1 MRLPLLSSTMEQ
13 QVESTPRRGVEQGRS
28 GFTTAD
34 FITVVRLPLAL
45 AFIAL
50 PGAWWRLAVLS
61 LAAATDLLDGI
72 LARRFGGSR
81 FGAVLDPIADKLFM
95 ACAFGVVLLSRRLQ
109 WYEIVGVL
117 LRDLWATAAFV
128 VTLVTGRAT
137 AIPARVGGKAVT
149 VGQMLTLLAFI
160 ASSPIL
166 RPLAWA
172 TGAIAIYAIWDYNKV
187 ARIAGR
193 RL

>member
-1 MRLPLLSSTMEQ
+1 MEQ
-13 QVESTPRRGVEQGRS
+13 QVESTPRQQVEQGRH

-34 FITVVRLPLAL
+34 VITVIRLPLAL
-45 AFIAL
+45 AFVVL
-50 PGAWWRLAVLS
+50 PGAWWRLGILG
-61 LAAATDLLDGI
+61 LAAVTDLLDGF

-95 ACAFGVVLLSRRLQ
+95 ACAFGVVLFSRHLHV
-109 WYEIVGVL
+109 YEIVGVL
-117 LRDLWATAAFV
+117 LRDIWATAAFV
-128 VTLVTGRAT
+128 VTLATGKAT

-149 VGQMLTLLAFI
+149 VAQMLTLLAFI
-160 ASSPIL
+160 ANSPIL

-187 ARIAGR
+187 ARTAGR

>member
-1 MRLPLLSSTMEQ
+1 MSNYLQTMPGQFEGT
-13 QVESTPRRGVEQGRS
+13 SRSMVEQGRR

-34 FITVVRLPLAL
+34 FITVIRLPLAL
-45 AFIAL
+45 AFIVL
-50 PGAWWRLAVLS
+50 HETWWRFSVLA
-61 LAAATDLLDGI
+61 LAATTDLLDGF

-95 ACAFGVVLLSRRLQ
+95 ACAFGVVLFSGRLQ
-109 WYEIVGVL
+109 FHEIVAVL
-117 LRDLWATAAFV
+117 LRDAWASAAFF
-128 VTLVTGRAT
+128 VTVFTGRAT

-149 VGQMLTLLAFI
+149 VAQMLTLLAFI
-160 ASSPIL
+160 FNSSLL

-172 TGAIAIYAIWDYNKV
+172 TGAIAIYAIWDYNHV
-187 ARIAGR
+187 ARSEGR

>member
-1 MRLPLLSSTMEQ
+1 MDPQ
-13 QVESTPRRGVEQGRS
+13 QVETTPRPQAEQGRRR
-28 GFTTAD
+28 FTTAD
-34 FITVVRLPLAL
+34 FITVVRLPLAV
-45 AFIAL
+45 AFVVL
-50 PGAWWRLAVLS
+50 PDVWLRFAIVG
-61 LAAATDLLDGI
+61 LAAATDLLDGF

-95 ACAFGVVLLSRRLQ
+95 ACAFGVVLFSVRLHIH
-109 WYEIVGVL
+109 EVVAVL
-117 LRDLWATAAFV
+117 LRDIWATAAFL
-128 VTLVTGRAT
+128 VTVATGRAT

-160 ASSPIL
+160 AGAAIL

-172 TGAIAIYAIWDYNKV
+172 TGAIAIYAIWDYNRA
-187 ARIAGR
+187 ARTQAR